1 MADNAYSNPQR
12 VTNNSLKAYQK
23 MSESSALSMRST
35 IESMQRA
42 VINKRKV
49 QQQLYNREQ
58 AIATN
63 KEKTLNSLT
72 STGTDAF
79 DVNMR
84 GFWNGKI
91 DEYYQIKNGM
101 NLGKIDKR
109 KGQTAL
115 TKLNQQLQL
124 WKASQMDIL
133 SLARQLKDTNNKYEA
148 GTANGISSTT
158 NQGIQQ
164 VLMDLADGGN
174 VTMTSDSN
182 GDMYLV
188 SVDENGKIK
197 DMPDDLGQAAI
208 NVKNLIQMQQQKNA
222 LITVPDTK
230 KYDNKIVDSFL
241 RPNNTESAYV
251 TFENEP
257 TPIEKDPEQLNQ
269 DVFRQI
275 DPQKIASLKANM
287 YEANTYSEN
296 VKDDNYMK
304 PLWADIYCN
313 MLDKDNPSTNNQA
326 ISDIIASKVFM
337 NPDDADGDYNANEK
351 AIILENIELLSNTKW
366 GEVPEEFGKSG
377 KVWKEMQQQ
386 AAQVLMIDRSVS
398 NRISELDLE
407 QRKYIKTEKKPKKGT
422 SYTRDKYDLM
432 KGDISLVLKAGA
444 AVDSDASFLAA
455 LNNAA
460 KKEVYT
466 MKNGEI
472 YDKRGN
478 KLIYDIKDKKDIQ
491 MHIGDAANLSRDV
504 ITYALLPQNSQ

>member
-12 VTNNSLKAYQK
+12 VTDNSLRAYQK
-23 MSESSALSMRST
+23 MSQSSALSMRST

-42 VINKRKV
+42 VVNKRKA

-58 AIATN
+58 AIVAN

-84 GFWNGKI
+84 GFWNDKI
-91 DEYYQIKNGM
+91 DQYYKIKNGM

-109 KGQTAL
+109 KGQAAL

-133 SLARQLKDTNNKYEA
+133 ALARQLKDTNNKYEA
-148 GTANGISSTT
+148 GTANGISSVT

-197 DMPDDLGQAAI
+197 DMGEDLGQAAI

-230 KYDNKIVDSFL
+230 KYDNKIVDGFL
-241 RPNNTESAYV
+241 RPDNMQSPYVDFTYESTNT
-251 TFENEP
+251 
-257 TPIEKDPEQLNQ
+257 KQDPEQLNR
-269 DVFRQI
+269 DVYRSI
-275 DPQKIASLKANM
+275 DDTKIAALKTNM
-287 YEANTYSEN
+287 YDANAYSEN
-296 VKDDNYMK
+296 VKDDNYMT
-304 PLWADIYCN
+304 PLWQDIYSK
-313 MLDKDNPSTNNQA
+313 MLDPKDLSVNNEA
-326 ISDIIASKVFM
+326 VKDIIASKLPSV
-337 NPDDADGDYNANEK
+337 NASDGYDDAEK
-351 AIILENIELLSNTKW
+351 KFLLDQIQLLANTKW
-366 GEVPEEFGKSG
+366 GEVPSSYSNKP

-386 AAQVLMIDRSVS
+386 AAQVLMIDKSVN
-398 NRISELDLE
+398 NRIDQLNLKE
-407 QRKYIKTEKKPKKGT
+407 RKYVKTEQKPKQGT
-422 SYTRDKYDLM
+422 AYTRDKYELR
-432 KGDISLVLKAGA
+432 KNDISLIIKAGE
-444 AVDSDASFLAA
+444 AVKDQNSFLAA

-460 KKEVYT
+460 KKELYII
-466 MKNGEI
+466 KNGEI

-478 KLIYDIKDKKDIQ
+478 TKLIYDLKNDRDIIN
-491 MHIGDAANLSRDV
+491 HIGNAAGISTDV
-504 ITYALLPQNSQ
+504 MTYALLPQNSK